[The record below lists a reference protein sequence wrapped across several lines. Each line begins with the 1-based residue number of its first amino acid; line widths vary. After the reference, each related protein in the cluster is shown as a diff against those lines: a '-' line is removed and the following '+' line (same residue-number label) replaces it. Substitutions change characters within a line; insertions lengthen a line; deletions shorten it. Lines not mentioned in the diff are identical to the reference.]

1 MGCSAVK
8 VACVLISHL
17 PVQVE
22 QKGDPSLAERPLV
35 IGGRPWDPGVVL
47 DCCPQAVAAGVQP
60 GVRLAQAQVLCP
72 TARFVPSC
80 EENYRGVH
88 DALLAAAGCFSPTVE
103 TANLGTVYVEV
114 SGLERLFGPDAQL
127 ARQLGRRAA
136 DATGLAV
143 QVGLAR
149 DKFTAEQAARAAR
162 PGGVCVVSPGEEVA
176 FLSPLPLDALPA
188 DLEMRRRLKMLGIRS
203 LGGLAALPR
212 PAVVQQFGPYAG
224 PLHDLARGIDPRPVS
239 PDSPPLAVERKR
251 ILGTALKERSS
262 LLAHIERM
270 ATELA
275 KELARR
281 GYQAEG
287 MRLRLEGESSERG
300 SAGVSVKPPS
310 ADVEKLC
317 RLAGRCLEKG
327 MLAEPVAVLTLTTYP
342 LRPVYL
348 GETQLSLFGQGQ
360 NSRLDRL
367 REVLRGLR
375 ARFGE
380 LVIVVAALLGP
391 PPPCQIQVTTGPDG
405 LPRAL
410 IRRERIDVVVSIY
423 ESWRERR
430 RWWGR
435 PVERDYY
442 RLETAE
448 SHVRVIFY
456 DLRGERWLLERRR
469 I

>member
-1 MGCSAVK
+1 MK
-8 VACVLISHL
+8 VASVLIAHL

-22 QKGDPSLAERPLV
+22 QKGDPSLSERPLV
-35 IGGRPWDPGVVL
+35 IGGRPWDTGVVL
-47 DCCPQAVAAGVQP
+47 DCCPQAAAAGVQP
-60 GVRLAQAQVLCP
+60 GVLLAQAQILCP

-88 DALLAAAGCFSPTVE
+88 DALFSAAGCFSPTVE
-103 TANLGTVYVEV
+103 TAGLGAVYIEV

-127 ARQLGRRAA
+127 ARQLGQRAA
-136 DATGLAV
+136 GATGLSV

-149 DKFTAEQAARAAR
+149 DKFTAEQAARAAQ
-162 PGGVCVVSPGEEVA
+162 PGGECVVPPGEEGA

-188 DLEMRRRLKMLGIRS
+188 DLEMRRRLDMLGIRN
-203 LGGLAALPR
+203 LGALAALPR
-212 PAVVQQFGPYAG
+212 PAVVEQFGSYAG
-224 PLHDLARGIDPRPVS
+224 PLHDLARGIDPRPLS
-239 PDSPPLAVERKR
+239 PDAPPLAVELKR
-251 ILGTALKERSS
+251 ILGAALKERPS

-270 ATELA
+270 ATELG

-287 MRLRLEGESSERG
+287 MRLRLEGESGERG

-317 RLAGRCLEKG
+317 RMAGRCLEKG
-327 MLAEPVAVLTLTTYP
+327 MLAEPVVVLTLITYP
-342 LRPVYL
+342 LRPAYL
-348 GETQLSLFGQGQ
+348 GETQLSLFGQGN

-380 LVIVVAALLGP
+380 LVIVVAALLSP
-391 PPPCQIQVTTGPDG
+391 PSPCQIQVTTDPHG

-410 IRRERIDVVVSIY
+410 IWRERIDEVVSIY
-423 ESWRERR
+423 EGWRERR

-442 RLETAE
+442 RLETAG
-448 SHVRVIFY
+448 SHVRIIFY
-456 DLRGERWLLERRR
+456 DLRGEQWLLERRR